1 MTSFAG
7 FEERWVDGADGV
19 RLRVRVGGECPPVV
33 LLHGHPRTHTTW
45 HRVAPLL
52 AAAGHSVVFPDLRG
66 YGRSSKPVPAPDELN
81 ALLGMAQAQGFLTQ
95 ETDHIASSVQVD
107 AGQVRLN
114 GKTMQMPQLG
124 GAQ

>member
-1 MTSFAG
+1 MTTASK
-7 FEERWVDGADGV
+7 RTN
-19 RLRVRVGGECPPVV
+19 
-33 LLHGHPRTHTTW
+33 HPI
-45 HRVAPLL
+45 
-52 AAAGHSVVFPDLRG
+52 FPKA
-66 YGRSSKPVPAPDELN
+66 SNIKVMPAPDELN

-114 GKTMQMPQLG
+114 GRTMQMPQLG

>member
-1 MTSFAG
+1 MG
-7 FEERWVDGADGV
+7 
-19 RLRVRVGGECPPVV
+19 
-33 LLHGHPRTHTTW
+33 
-45 HRVAPLL
+45 
-52 AAAGHSVVFPDLRG
+52 
-66 YGRSSKPVPAPDELN
+66 KPVPAPDELN